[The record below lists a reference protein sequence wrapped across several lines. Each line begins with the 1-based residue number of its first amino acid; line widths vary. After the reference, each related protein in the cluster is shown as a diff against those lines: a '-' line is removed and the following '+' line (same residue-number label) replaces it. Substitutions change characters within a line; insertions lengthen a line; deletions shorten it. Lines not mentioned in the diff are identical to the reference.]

1 MIFLISKYLF
11 FIFFLTISIYFAK
24 KKNIF
29 LNLHHLSSH
38 KNFVENSKNT
48 PVLLGLFFLLGL
60 ILFNYINNINLLFLC
75 VVIFILGFFLD
86 LGINISPRWRI
97 LSQFFLVLILII
109 FFNIKI
115 VDLRN
120 DLLNSFLKIKYLSIF
135 FTAFCFL
142 ILINGSNF
150 IDGLNTLL
158 LGYYVII
165 YSIIYFLQIYVGPI
179 NVLGILLILSIIFL
193 FNFFG
198 RSFTGDGGSYLI
210 SFISGYLLL
219 TIHMRTNSYISPY
232 YFCLLLWYPAFENLF
247 SIIRKRIKN
256 KNPAIADNQ
265 HLHHLIYIYFKQN
278 FNAKLNRNTL
288 SALLINFYNLIILL
302 IGSFYLT
309 KTKILILL
317 IFFNIL
323 VYSSFYYYLSLK
335 IKKISR

>member
-120 DLLNSFLKIKYLSIF
+120 NLLNSFLKIKYLSIF

-210 SFISGYLLL
+210 SFITGHLLL
-219 TIHMRTNSYISPY
+219 TIHNNTNSYISPY

-265 HLHHLIYIYFKQN
+265 HLHHLTYIFFKQN
-278 FNAKLNRNTL
+278 FNSKLNCNTL

>member
-165 YSIIYFLQIYVGPI
+165 YYIIYFLQIYVGPI

-210 SFISGYLLL
+210 SFIS
-219 TIHMRTNSYISPY
+219 
-232 YFCLLLWYPAFENLF
+232 
-247 SIIRKRIKN
+247 
-256 KNPAIADNQ
+256 
-265 HLHHLIYIYFKQN
+265 
-278 FNAKLNRNTL
+278 
-288 SALLINFYNLIILL
+288 
-302 IGSFYLT
+302 
-309 KTKILILL
+309 
-317 IFFNIL
+317 
-323 VYSSFYYYLSLK
+323 
-335 IKKISR
+335 

>member
-1 MIFLISKYLF
+1 MFFLISKYLF

-335 IKKISR
+335 SKKISR

>member
-1 MIFLISKYLF
+1 MILLIAKYLF
-11 FIFFLTISIYFAK
+11 FIFFLITSIYFSK

-38 KNFVENSKNT
+38 KNFVENSKNI
-48 PVLLGLFFLLGL
+48 PVLLGLFFLFGL
-60 ILFNYINNINLLFLC
+60 IVFNYINNINLLFLC
-75 VVIFILGFFLD
+75 FSIFILGFLLD
-86 LGINISPRWRI
+86 LGINISPRWRV
-97 LSQFFLVLILII
+97 LSQFVLVLILII
-109 FFNIKI
+109 FFDIKI
-115 VDLRN
+115 IDLRA
-120 DLLNSFLKIKYLSIF
+120 DLLNNFLQVNYLSIF

-142 ILINGSNF
+142 VLINGSNF

-158 LGYYVII
+158 LGYYIII
-165 YSIIYFLQIYVGPI
+165 YSVIYFFQIYVGPI
-179 NVLGILLILSIIFL
+179 NVFGILSILSIIFL
-193 FNFFG
+193 FNFLG

-210 SFISGYLLL
+210 SFITGYLLL
-219 TIHMRTNSYISPY
+219 TIHKNTNSYISPY

-288 SALLINFYNLIILL
+288 SAFLINFYNLTILL